1 MFIEALGILFSVF
14 CILGICV
21 FALELM
27 MLRKML
33 KR

>member
-1 MFIEALGILFSVF
+1 MFLEALGVLFAIF